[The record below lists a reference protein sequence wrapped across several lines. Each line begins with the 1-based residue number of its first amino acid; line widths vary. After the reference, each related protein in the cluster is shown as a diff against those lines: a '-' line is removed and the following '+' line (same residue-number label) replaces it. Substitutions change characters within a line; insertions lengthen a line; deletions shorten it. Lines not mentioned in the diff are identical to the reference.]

1 MRRNMRH
8 GCNRI
13 IMKGKYCALL
23 ILCFVHVIS
32 LHAQSFFTVIDDDAA
47 SLEAVNSVVGIA
59 DSCGIS
65 VCFGVITE
73 KMGRDSSLVDRLL
86 QLQKQGHQIINH
98 SYSHAATIW
107 KHPEPNAVMNEIY
120 QSQRQLDSLGF
131 VNHDFLVYPFGKF
144 DKRTLTWIID
154 SVRPHFRMAFNSR
167 GCANS
172 WDEFNRYYISRLP
185 IRKHDNLVIL
195 KHEIDQ
201 ARKAQGWV
209 VLLNHSGMKRDY
221 DQKYLKEVI
230 DYCLDNGMRC
240 LTVNEAYF
248 ILKYRNLLKED
259 KPLSWNMFDEVLY
272 LIHHHILYLGGCF
285 ILLSILMGIIVKRI
299 VLK

>member
-154 SVRPHFRMAFNSR
+154 SVKPHFRMAFNSR
-167 GCANS
+167 GCVNR
-172 WDEFNRYYISRLP
+172 WDEFNRFYISRLP

>member
-1 MRRNMRH
+1 MRH

-221 DQKYLKEVI
+221 DQQYLKEVI

>member
-1 MRRNMRH
+1 MRH